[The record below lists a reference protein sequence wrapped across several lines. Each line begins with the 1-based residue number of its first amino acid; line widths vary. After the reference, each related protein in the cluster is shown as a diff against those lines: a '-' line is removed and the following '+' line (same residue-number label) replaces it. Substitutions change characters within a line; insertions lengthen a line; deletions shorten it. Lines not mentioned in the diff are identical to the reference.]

1 MINYRFVKNN
11 NIKRPATTSGR
22 SFISKKPRIIACV
35 QARMGSARL
44 PGKVMRKI
52 CGRTAIE
59 QIVRR
64 LRAAKEIDEVVVS
77 TTVEQRDAIV
87 AKEARRLGVRVFR
100 GSEFDLVSRLYQTMI
115 YCDADAFVRVTA
127 DCPLVDPEIV
137 DKMTLEFK
145 NAKRKPDYL
154 TNVFPRSF
162 PKGLDLEIFPRSV
175 TEYLDAHLKDKFYRE
190 SFNVYIM
197 DNPNKFRIQNISNDC
212 DLSFLRWTVDYPEDI
227 MLVRK
232 IFTHFGEHIFHMRDT
247 LDFIRKNPALA
258 LMNINRADT
267 ASKVKIR
274 EFVRYILK
282 NRESI
287 NKFL

>member
-22 SFISKKPRIIACV
+22 SFISKKPRIIACI
-35 QARMGSARL
+35 QARMGSTRL

-77 TTVEQRDAIV
+77 TTTEQRDAVI
-87 AKEARRLGVRVFR
+87 AREARRLGVRVFR

-115 YCDADAFVRVTA
+115 HCGADAFVRVTA
-127 DCPLVDPEIV
+127 DCPLVDPEIIDRMAAV
-137 DKMTLEFK
+137 FRR
-145 NAKRKPDYL
+145 AKKKPDYL

-175 TEYLDAHLKDKFYRE
+175 MEYLDAHLKDKFYRE

-197 DNPNKFRIQNISNDC
+197 DNPNKFRIQNISNDR
-212 DLSFLRWTVDYPEDI
+212 DLSFLRWTVDYPEDM

-232 IFTHFGEHIFHMRDT
+232 IFAHFGEHVFHMRDI
-247 LDFIRKNPALA
+247 LDLIRKNSALA
-258 LMNINRADT
+258 LMNINRADA
-267 ASKVKIR
+267 ASKEKIR
-274 EFVRYILK
+274 EFVKQINNK
-282 NRESI
+282 NTHV
-287 NKFL
+287 